1 MKKLFFAAFL
11 CCSLV
16 SLAANRFPAS
26 DSRVVYVGRTQ
37 VNADAVSFDWTGTYV
52 RIRFVG
58 KELSL
63 HMSDNV
69 CKDYF
74 NLIVDGPISAEPDRI
89 LSTASDTTVLLCQ
102 FKKKGEHTV
111 ILQKRTEGEQG
122 TATFHEFFT
131 DGELLQAEPLKA
143 RQIEFV
149 GDSYTCGYG
158 AEMNCVKTD
167 PFTAE
172 TESQARTY
180 AAIVSR
186 YFDADYTAVA
196 HSGMGIARNYAT
208 KFPGWYMP
216 DRYLQTFDKDSTL
229 ANRWDAKACPFRPQ
243 VTVIYLGTNDFSTGL
258 QPHYELFKQ
267 NYYRLIR
274 EIKDNW
280 GEDHPVLCVCAKG
293 DEFQG
298 IYVQRLVVECGMS
311 NVHYVIYEPTLLN
324 DDSELGASW
333 HPNYLG
339 HQKIAHELI
348 PHISTV
354 TGWLLTGNP
363 IK

>member
-1 MKKLFFAAFL
+1 MKHFFLAAFL

-16 SLAANRFPAS
+16 SLAATFPAS

-37 VNADAVSFDWTGTYV
+37 VTGDCVSFDWAGVYV

-63 HMSDNV
+63 RMSDDV
-69 CKDYF
+69 CHDYF
-74 NLIVDGPISAEPDRI
+74 NLIVDGPISADPDRI
-89 LSTASDTTVLLCQ
+89 ISSAPDTTVLLCQ

-122 TATFHEFFT
+122 TATFREFIT
-131 DGELLQAEPLKA
+131 DGQLLQAEPLKA

-167 PFTAE
+167 PFTPE

-186 YFDADYTAVA
+186 YFDADYYVVA

-216 DRYLQTFDKDSTL
+216 DRYLQIFDKDSTA
-229 ANRWDAKACPFRPQ
+229 ANRWDAKACPFRPAL
-243 VTVIYLGTNDFSTGL
+243 TVVYLGTNDFSTGL
-258 QPHYELFKQ
+258 QPHYELFKK

-274 EIKDNW
+274 EIKDNY

-293 DEFQG
+293 DEYQG
-298 IYVQRLVVECGMS
+298 IYVQRLVVECGMK
-311 NVHYVIYEPTLLN
+311 NVNYVIYEPTLLN

>member
-1 MKKLFFAAFL
+1 ML
-11 CCSLV
+11 CCSLI

-37 VNADAVSFDWTGTYV
+37 VNGSDVSFDWTATYV

-63 HMSDNV
+63 RMSDDI
-69 CKDYF
+69 CKNYY
-74 NLIVDGPISAEPDRI
+74 NLYVDAPMSAEPDRI
-89 LSTASDTTVLLCQ
+89 VATAADTTVVLCQ

-122 TATFHEFFT
+122 TTTFRELIT
-131 DGELLQAEPLKA
+131 DGELLQAEGLKA

-167 PFTAE
+167 PFTPE
-172 TESQARTY
+172 TESSSRTY
-180 AAIVSR
+180 AAIVAR

-196 HSGMGIARNYAT
+196 HSGMGIARNYNS
-208 KFPGWYMP
+208 KFANWYMP
-216 DRYLQTFDKDSTL
+216 DRYLQTFDKDSTQ

-243 VTVIYLGTNDFSTGL
+243 ITVVYLGTNDFSVGV
-258 QPHYELFKQ
+258 QPHYSLFKQ
-267 NYYRLIR
+267 HYMQLLR
-274 EIKDNW
+274 EIKANW
-280 GEDHPVLCVCAKG
+280 GDAHPILCVCAKG
-293 DEFQG
+293 DEYQG
-298 IYVQRLVVECGMS
+298 VYVQRVAQECGLQ
-311 NVHYVIYEPTLLN
+311 NVHYVVYEPTLLN

-348 PHISTV
+348 PHICTA
-354 TGWLLTGNP
+354 TGWLLQDRP